1 MAVGPSPD
9 KARGEFC
16 RMRPSSTAG
25 TLVRVVLACLVLAC
39 PLASQSRAGQV
50 QPPIKNV
57 LILFPEES
65 WSAPAYQTVYNSIKQ
80 RFDETLEVETT
91 LFGESLDLYLFP
103 DEAGQK
109 SLAEFLLKKYGRIKI
124 DLVIPVAPSSLNF
137 LLRSRNGLFPGIP
150 VVYCGDVAR
159 GDRRLEH
166 RSDITGTAAT
176 LDIPGTIE
184 LARTLHPGLLR
195 IAVVAGTGMLDRY
208 VLALFHEA
216 FKPYEG
222 QLELIDLSGLFLD
235 SLMDR
240 VSRLPASTAIL
251 YISFQRD
258 GEGRIFSSSA
268 TLRRVSQVANAPVFN
283 FIDTALGYGSVGGS
297 MTQVGAVASKTGEIA
312 LRVLSGESPAAIAPV
327 VVGHNPAMFD
337 WRQLKRWGIEE
348 SALPPGSIVRF
359 KERSLWDQFRWWI
372 VGTFVFVCGLLLIV
386 FMLGSNLARRKR
398 AEREAAQM
406 RQDLVHMARVS
417 TVGQLGQT
425 IAHEINQPL
434 AAMRMNAEVASQL
447 LAECPPDLEEVRAA
461 LGDIVADSKRVQE
474 VVVSV
479 RSLVRNRQT
488 ERARLGLN
496 QVAAEAIQVMRA
508 LAESKGVEVRL
519 ELQADLPP
527 VDGDKVQLQQV
538 VLNLVLN
545 AVESV
550 SEDPLTPR
558 LVRVRTSR
566 EPDGDVGLSVLDTG
580 PGVDLETARHLFA
593 PFFSTKPE
601 GLGLGLS
608 ICRTIAEAH
617 GGSLSLASN
626 LKGGAAFVLRLPA
639 AHERRREPRSE
650 RPEP

>member
-1 MAVGPSPD
+1 
-9 KARGEFC
+9 
-16 RMRPSSTAG
+16 MRPSATAG
-25 TLVRVVLACLVLAC
+25 TLLRVALFCIVLAF
-39 PLASQSRAGQV
+39 PLASQSRAGHV
-50 QPPIKNV
+50 HPPIKNV

-65 WSAPAYQTVYNSIKQ
+65 WSAPVYQTVYNSIKQ
-80 RFDETLEVETT
+80 LFDETLEVETT
-91 LFGESLDLYLFP
+91 LFGESLDLYLFA

-109 SLAEFLLKKYGRIKI
+109 TLAEFLTKKYGRIKI

-137 LLRSRNGLFPGIP
+137 LLRSRDGLFPGIP
-150 VVYCGDVAR
+150 IVYCGDVAHR
-159 GDRRLEH
+159 DRRLEH

-176 LDIPGTIE
+176 IDIPGTIE
-184 LARTLHPGLLR
+184 LARSLHPGLQR
-195 IAVVAGTGMLDRY
+195 IAVVAGTGMLDGY

-216 FKPYEG
+216 FKSYEG

-240 VSRLPASTAIL
+240 ISRLPASTAIL

-283 FIDTALGYGSVGGS
+283 FIDAALGYGSVGGS
-297 MTQVGAVASKTGEIA
+297 MTQVGAVARKTGEIA
-312 LRVLSGESPAAIAPV
+312 LQVLTGESPAAIAPV
-327 VVGHNPAMFD
+327 VVGHTPAMFD

-348 SALPPGSIVRF
+348 SALPPGSIVCF
-359 KERSLWDQFRWWI
+359 KERSLWEEFRWWI
-372 VGTFVFVCGLLLIV
+372 VGACAFACCLALFTV
-386 FMLGSNLARRKR
+386 MLASNLMRRKR
-398 AEREAAQM
+398 AEREAAEM
-406 RQDLVHMARVS
+406 RHNLVHVARVS

-434 AAMRMNAEVASQL
+434 AAMRMNAEVACQL
-447 LAECPPDLEEVRAA
+447 LAESPPNLKEAHAA

-474 VVVSV
+474 VVASV
-479 RSLVRNRQT
+479 RSLVQNRQT
-488 ERARLGLN
+488 ERTRLGLN
-496 QVAAEAIQVMRA
+496 RVAADTIQLMRA
-508 LAESKGVEVRL
+508 LAESKGVDVRL

-527 VDGDKVQLQQV
+527 VDGDKVQLQQLV
-538 VLNLVLN
+538 MNLVQN

-550 SEDPLTPR
+550 SEDPLAPR

-566 EPDGDVGLSVLDTG
+566 EPDGDVELSVLDTG
-580 PGVDLETARHLFA
+580 PGVDPETARHLFA
-593 PFFSTKPE
+593 PLFSTKPE

-617 GGSLSLASN
+617 GGSLKLASS
-626 LKGGAAFVLRLPA
+626 LKRGAAFVLRLPA

>member
-1 MAVGPSPD
+1 
-9 KARGEFC
+9 
-16 RMRPSSTAG
+16 
-25 TLVRVVLACLVLAC
+25 LAC
-39 PLASQSRAGQV
+39 PLASQSRAGPV
-50 QPPIKNV
+50 PPPIKNV

-80 RFDETLEVETT
+80 LFDETFEVETT
-91 LFGESLDLYLFP
+91 LFGESLDLYLFS

-109 SLAEFLLKKYGRIKI
+109 YLAEFLMRKYGRIKI

-137 LLRSRNGLFPGIP
+137 LLRARTGLFPGIP
-150 VVYCGDVAR
+150 VVYCGDVAH
-159 GDRRLEH
+159 GNSRLEH
-166 RSDITGTAAT
+166 RSDITGTAVT

-184 LARTLHPGLLR
+184 LARTLHPGLQR
-195 IAVVAGTGMLDRY
+195 IAVVAGTGMLDGY
-208 VLALFHEA
+208 ALALFHEA

-222 QLELIDLSGLFLD
+222 QLELIDLAGLFID
-235 SLMDR
+235 NLMDR

-251 YISFQRD
+251 YVSFQRD
-258 GEGRIFSSSA
+258 GEGRIFSSPA
-268 TLRRVSQVANAPVFN
+268 TLRRVSQVANAPIFN

-297 MTQVGAVASKTGEIA
+297 MTQVGVVARKTGEIA

-327 VVGHNPAMFD
+327 VVSHNPAMFD
-337 WRQLKRWGIEE
+337 WRQLKRWGIDEGD
-348 SALPPGSIVRF
+348 LPPGSVVHFR
-359 KERSLWDQFRWWI
+359 EMTLWEEFRWWI
-372 VGTFVFVCGLLLIV
+372 VGTSAFVCCLLLLTL
-386 FMLGSNLARRKR
+386 MLASNLVRRKR

-406 RQDLVHMARVS
+406 RQDLVHVARVS

-434 AAMRMNAEVASQL
+434 AAMRMNAEVASHL
-447 LAECPPDLEEVRAA
+447 LAESPPDLEEVRAA

-474 VVVSV
+474 VVVCV
-479 RSLVRNRQT
+479 RSLVRNSQT
-488 ERARLGLN
+488 ERVRLGLN
-496 QVAAEAIQVMRA
+496 QVAADAVQVMRT

-519 ELQADLPP
+519 ELQMDLPP

-558 LVRVRTSR
+558 TVTVRTAR
-566 EPDGDVGLSVLDTG
+566 EPDGHVGLSVLDTG
-580 PGVDLETARHLFA
+580 PGVDPETARHLFE
-593 PFFSTKPE
+593 PFFSTKPD

-617 GGSLSLASN
+617 GGSLRRATN
-626 LKGGAAFVLRLPA
+626 FKRGAAFCLRLPA
-639 AHERRREPRSE
+639 AHERRSEPRSE
-650 RPEP
+650 RSTP

>member
-1 MAVGPSPD
+1 M
-9 KARGEFC
+9 
-16 RMRPSSTAG
+16 
-25 TLVRVVLACLVLAC
+25 
-39 PLASQSRAGQV
+39 
-50 QPPIKNV
+50 
-57 LILFPEES
+57 
-65 WSAPAYQTVYNSIKQ
+65 
-80 RFDETLEVETT
+80 
-91 LFGESLDLYLFP
+91 
-103 DEAGQK
+103 
-109 SLAEFLLKKYGRIKI
+109 
-124 DLVIPVAPSSLNF
+124 
-137 LLRSRNGLFPGIP
+137 
-150 VVYCGDVAR
+150 
-159 GDRRLEH
+159 
-166 RSDITGTAAT
+166 
-176 LDIPGTIE
+176 
-184 LARTLHPGLLR
+184 
-195 IAVVAGTGMLDRY
+195 
-208 VLALFHEA
+208 
-216 FKPYEG
+216 
-222 QLELIDLSGLFLD
+222 
-235 SLMDR
+235 
-240 VSRLPASTAIL
+240 
-251 YISFQRD
+251 
-258 GEGRIFSSSA
+258 
-268 TLRRVSQVANAPVFN
+268 
-283 FIDTALGYGSVGGS
+283 
-297 MTQVGAVASKTGEIA
+297 
-312 LRVLSGESPAAIAPV
+312 
-327 VVGHNPAMFD
+327 
-337 WRQLKRWGIEE
+337 
-348 SALPPGSIVRF
+348 
-359 KERSLWDQFRWWI
+359 
-372 VGTFVFVCGLLLIV
+372 
-386 FMLGSNLARRKR
+386 RRKR

-406 RQDLVHMARVS
+406 RQDLVHVARVS

-434 AAMRMNAEVASQL
+434 AAMRMNAEVASHL

-496 QVAAEAIQVMRA
+496 QVAAEAVQVMRA

-626 LKGGAAFVLRLPA
+626 LKRGAAFVLRLPA

>member
-1 MAVGPSPD
+1 
-9 KARGEFC
+9 
-16 RMRPSSTAG
+16 
-25 TLVRVVLACLVLAC
+25 
-39 PLASQSRAGQV
+39 
-50 QPPIKNV
+50 
-57 LILFPEES
+57 
-65 WSAPAYQTVYNSIKQ
+65 
-80 RFDETLEVETT
+80 
-91 LFGESLDLYLFP
+91 
-103 DEAGQK
+103 
-109 SLAEFLLKKYGRIKI
+109 
-124 DLVIPVAPSSLNF
+124 
-137 LLRSRNGLFPGIP
+137 
-150 VVYCGDVAR
+150 
-159 GDRRLEH
+159 
-166 RSDITGTAAT
+166 
-176 LDIPGTIE
+176 
-184 LARTLHPGLLR
+184 
-195 IAVVAGTGMLDRY
+195 
-208 VLALFHEA
+208 
-216 FKPYEG
+216 
-222 QLELIDLSGLFLD
+222 
-235 SLMDR
+235 
-240 VSRLPASTAIL
+240 
-251 YISFQRD
+251 
-258 GEGRIFSSSA
+258 
-268 TLRRVSQVANAPVFN
+268 
-283 FIDTALGYGSVGGS
+283 
-297 MTQVGAVASKTGEIA
+297 VGAVASKTGEIA

-337 WRQLKRWGIEE
+337 WRQLKRWGVEE

-372 VGTFVFVCGLLLIV
+372 VGSFAFVCGMLLLV
-386 FMLGSNLARRKR
+386 FMLASNLVRRKR

-406 RQDLVHMARVS
+406 RQDLAHVARVS

-434 AAMRMNAEVASQL
+434 AAMRMNAEVASHL

-488 ERARLGLN
+488 ERARLWLN
-496 QVAAEAIQVMRA
+496 QVAADAIQVMRA

-550 SEDPLTPR
+550 SEGPLTPR
-558 LVRVRTSR
+558 LIRVRTSR
-566 EPDGDVGLSVLDTG
+566 EPDGDVGLSVLDNG

-639 AHERRREPRSE
+639 AHERRREARSE
-650 RPEP
+650 SPEP